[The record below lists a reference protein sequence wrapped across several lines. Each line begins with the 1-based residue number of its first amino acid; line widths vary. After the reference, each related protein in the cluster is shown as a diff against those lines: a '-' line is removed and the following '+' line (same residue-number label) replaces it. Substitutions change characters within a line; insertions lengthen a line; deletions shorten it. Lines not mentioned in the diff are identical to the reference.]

1 MIRVPGQPELEGQ
14 ILTTVDQVATKLHAY
29 RMKPLRKKVKS
40 LVLCEV
46 HPSAWDDAH
55 FETLVRA
62 RRSCPRILQDFGDA
76 SLTLLRAL
84 RHNKCA
90 TDPDTCYPPAT
101 RPPAT
106 CSQRHS
112 ASRRDKHC
120 GTTTTSKR
128 PQSHEAQRN
137 AVFSRNAAA
146 CSGSSTRFPVRRCK

>member
-84 RHNKCA
+84 RHNNPQMRYRPGYLLP
-90 TDPDTCYPPAT
+90 TGHPAT
-101 RPPAT
+101 RDMLAAALCEQTRQALRDDYNEQEAAIARGPAK
-106 CSQRHS
+106 
-112 ASRRDKHC
+112 RRFQ
-120 GTTTTSKR
+120 SKR
-128 PQSHEAQRN
+128 
-137 AVFSRNAAA
+137 
-146 CSGSSTRFPVRRCK
+146 RRL